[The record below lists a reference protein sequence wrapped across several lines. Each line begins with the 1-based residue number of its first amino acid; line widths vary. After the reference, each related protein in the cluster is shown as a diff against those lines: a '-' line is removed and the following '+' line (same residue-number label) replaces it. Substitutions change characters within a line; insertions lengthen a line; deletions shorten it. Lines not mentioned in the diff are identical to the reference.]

1 LRRATT
7 ARNLAVHGKEFS
19 AMNELNKTLHQL
31 TLAQYLLALAFL
43 LGYST
48 ALGSIFGPTGR
59 LRALL
64 LALLAA
70 SGFAALTHPWVHGV
84 LLVMCAIG
92 GVGLFI
98 SVAWAFSA
106 ITASDRWVPGMQ
118 APTRSGGPAP
128 ELRNAAAQAVSRAAQ
143 AVKRH
148 RTT

>member
-1 LRRATT
+1 
-7 ARNLAVHGKEFS
+7 
-19 AMNELNKTLHQL
+19 
-31 TLAQYLLALAFL
+31 
-43 LGYST
+43 
-48 ALGSIFGPTGR
+48 
-59 LRALL
+59 
-64 LALLAA
+64 
-70 SGFAALTHPWVHGV
+70 